1 MGFKIVED
9 RPTPPEVY
17 NLRIYCTGVVIAF
30 GAALF
35 GYCASFIGTA
45 LKLPAFQRDFNL
57 SNDSSANA
65 DIISVFQ
72 DGAFFGALGG
82 YPLMENLGRKK
93 TLVIA
98 AVLFDIGC
106 ILQIA
111 ATHQLG
117 LIYAGRVVVGVAV
130 GFVTTCAPVYLAEL
144 SPPAIRGR
152 LVGFYEIAYQLMALV
167 AFWLSYGI
175 RQHLDL
181 SSSVTWRIPFAIQ
194 IIPGGLLLVG
204 ACFLRES
211 PRYLLKRHRPE
222 EATRNLCWLRKL
234 EPSHTYIEEELSA
247 TVIQINRE
255 KAVAADFKG
264 NAATRY
270 CRGLWH
276 EATTPG
282 IRNRLVI
289 GFLIMAAQNMSGI
302 NSINY
307 YSPTLFSSIGITD
320 VTLYTGIY
328 GVIKAASSLV
338 FFAFLVDTVG
348 RRLPLILG
356 GTCSGFFMLYIA
368 VFLKVG
374 DPNGQ
379 EVLSHSTKMGGQAA
393 TAFLFLFSVSYRRVS
408 VDCSTGGHLGRRFRL
423 APQPASRGIDEE
435 ELTPLTPALTA
446 CPGTV
451 SPGLSIYPTRIR
463 GACAAWTAAAQWLF
477 QFIIA
482 RETPDMIASMGAW
495 GTFLLFSMFNFL
507 SAVFAFFFIPETKG
521 KSLEEMD
528 DLFGVKR
535 IDADGPKVASEQQFV
550 EDNKAVAKSAEQEP
564 QEVV

>member
-1 MGFKIVED
+1 MISLGLSIDADEPAAAAQEEQD
-9 RPTPPEVY
+9 DQPPALEATGASSMEEVY

-72 DGAFFGALGG
+72 AGAFFGALGG

-393 TAFLFLFSVSYRRVS
+393 TAFLFLFSVSYS
-408 VDCSTGGHLGRRFRL
+408 MSWNGL
-423 APQPASRGIDEE
+423 AW
-435 ELTPLTPALTA
+435 
-446 CPGTV
+446 V
-451 SPGLSIYPTRIR
+451 IYPTRIR

>member
-57 SNDSSANA
+57 SNDSPANA

-72 DGAFFGALGG
+72 AGAFFGALGG

-111 ATHQLG
+111 ATHQIG
-117 LIYAGRVVVGVAV
+117 LIYAGRVVVGIAV
-130 GFVTTCAPVYLAEL
+130 GFVTTCAPVSPSCPLLARTSCPLLRSEDGL
-144 SPPAIRGR
+144 SD
-152 LVGFYEIAYQLMALV
+152 EIAYQLMALV

-194 IIPGGLLLVG
+194 IIPGGLLLIG

-234 EPSHTYIEEELSA
+234 EPTHTYIEEELSA

-374 DPNGQ
+374 NPDGQ
-379 EVLSHSTKMGGQAA
+379 EILSHSTKMGGQAA
-393 TAFLFLFSVSYRRVS
+393 TAFLFLFSVSYSMSWNGLAWV
-408 VDCSTGGHLGRRFRL
+408 VCS
-423 APQPASRGIDEE
+423 E
-435 ELTPLTPALTA
+435 
-446 CPGTV
+446 
-451 SPGLSIYPTRIR
+451 IYPTRIR
-463 GACAAWTAAAQWLF
+463 GACAAWTACAQWIF

-482 RETPDMIASMGAW
+482 RETPDMINSMGAW

-535 IDADGPKVASEQQFV
+535 IDANGPKVASEQQFV
-550 EDNKAVAKSAEQEP
+550 EDNKVVVKQQP
-564 QEVV
+564 QDVQEVV

>member
-1 MGFKIVED
+1 MISLGLSIDADEPAAAAQEEQD
-9 RPTPPEVY
+9 DQPPALEATGASSMEEVY

-72 DGAFFGALGG
+72 AGAFFGALGG

-393 TAFLFLFSVSYRRVS
+393 TAFLFLFSVSYSMSWNGLAWV
-408 VDCSTGGHLGRRFRL
+408 VCS
-423 APQPASRGIDEE
+423 E
-435 ELTPLTPALTA
+435 
-446 CPGTV
+446 
-451 SPGLSIYPTRIR
+451 IYPTRIR

>member
-1 MGFKIVED
+1 MGFK
-9 RPTPPEVY
+9 T
-17 NLRIYCTGVVIAF
+17 CVVIAF

-57 SNDSSANA
+57 SNDSPANA

-72 DGAFFGALGG
+72 ASAFFGAIGG
-82 YPLMENLGRKK
+82 YPLMGNLGRKK

-111 ATHQLG
+111 ATQQIG
-117 LIYAGRVVVGVAV
+117 LINAGRVVVGVAV

-152 LVGFYEIAYQLMALV
+152 LVGFS
-167 AFWLSYGI
+167 FWLRYGI

-194 IIPGGLLLVG
+194 IIPGGLLLIG
-204 ACFLRES
+204 ACFLRKS

-234 EPSHTYIEEELSA
+234 EPTRTYIEEEPSA
-247 TVIQINRE
+247 TVIRINRE

-264 NAATRY
+264 NVATRY

-289 GFLIMAAQNMSGI
+289 GFLIKAAQSAHSGI

-338 FFAFLVDTVG
+338 FFAFFVDTVG

-374 DPNGQ
+374 NPDSQ

-393 TAFLFLFSVSYRRVS
+393 TAFLFLFSVSYS
-408 VDCSTGGHLGRRFRL
+408 MSWNGL
-423 APQPASRGIDEE
+423 AWVVYSE
-435 ELTPLTPALTA
+435 
-446 CPGTV
+446 
-451 SPGLSIYPTRIR
+451 IYPTRIR
-463 GACAAWTAAAQWLF
+463 GACAAWTACAQWIF
-477 QFIIA
+477 QCIIA
-482 RETPDMIASMGAW
+482 RETPDMINSMGAW

-535 IDADGPKVASEQQFV
+535 IDANRPKAASEQQFV
-550 EDNKAVAKSAEQEP
+550 EDNEAVAKQQAQDAQEF
-564 QEVV
+564 V

>member
-393 TAFLFLFSVSYRRVS
+393 TAFLFLFSVSYRR
-408 VDCSTGGHLGRRFRL
+408 
-423 APQPASRGIDEE
+423 
-435 ELTPLTPALTA
+435 
-446 CPGTV
+446 
-451 SPGLSIYPTRIR
+451 IYPTRIR